1 MEKTTGTV
9 IDSIADASTVMFRGK
24 KDSTFTIREWANADG
39 KFDWSAPDADGLD
52 CITEVADSS
61 FLDTWSRFRQVAFQL
76 STADCRVEI
85 TLSNLDTSVADKK
98 FEVVVWPLRSPESEG
113 TMIDLGKHTF
123 TDVVKLLP
131 EADVTFIQI
140 EPRND
145 LGFKWENVEKTDT
158 FTCIDLIDNNLGD
171 FNTGYAQWHFKAKSL
186 TYNCTET
193 IVLEHANTDAT
204 EKLLIS
210 V

>member
-1 MEKTTGTV
+1 M
-9 IDSIADASTVMFRGK
+9 IDSIADAKTVMFRGIK
-24 KDSTFTIREWANADG
+24 ASTFTIREWANAEG
-39 KFDWSAPDADGLD
+39 KIDWSAPDATGLS
-52 CITEVADSS
+52 CITKVTDSS
-61 FLDTWSRFRQVAFQL
+61 FLDEWSRFRQVAFQL

-85 TLSNLDTSVADKK
+85 TQSNIDNTVADKK

-131 EADVTFIQI
+131 EADVTFRLS
-140 EPRND
+140 EEATD

-171 FNTGYAQWHFKAKSL
+171 FNTEYR
-186 TYNCTET
+186 
-193 IVLEHANTDAT
+193 
-204 EKLLIS
+204 
-210 V
+210 